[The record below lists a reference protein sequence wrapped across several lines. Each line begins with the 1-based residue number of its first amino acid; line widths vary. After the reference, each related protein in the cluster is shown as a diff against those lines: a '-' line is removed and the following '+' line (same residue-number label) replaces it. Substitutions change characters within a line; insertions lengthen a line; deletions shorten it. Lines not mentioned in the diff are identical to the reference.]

1 MSDVHYG
8 VIQQNGRWIIVG
20 DNLRFGSY
28 ARRSSAVRAA
38 RRLAQ
43 ISSGLP
49 VHLHVQD
56 EDGKLPPSEQV
67 HLES

>member
-8 VIQQNGRWIIVG
+8 VVQQNGRWIILG
-20 DNLRFGSY
+20 ANLRFGSY

-38 RRLAQ
+38 RRLAE

-49 VHLHVQD
+49 VQLHVQD
-56 EDGKLPPSEQV
+56 EDGELPPAEQV
-67 HLES
+67 GLE